1 VQLLA
6 PNQQGPAAIG
16 SFQLTCLAASLGLL
30 LLGFLYYLSYR
41 DQIPVLLTW
50 LGMRPHV
57 LPTFFAPNPL
67 SGSLPSFIHVAAF
80 TLLTCALFRP
90 GLPLALAAGATW
102 LGVNILWELSCID
115 HQAWFDILYS
125 HAGPTRLP
133 LRCTYDVWDIAAAFV
148 GAAAAPVLVLH
159 FVRSPLDESLTDEER
174 ARWHFDE
181 LRRSSVLAASM
192 RWAF

>member
-1 VQLLA
+1 MSNVVCDTAKGDQQAAASPSFCKRKVQLLA

-80 TLLTCALFRP
+80 TLLTCALSDRASLWHSPPARLGSASIFFGSFP
-90 GLPLALAAGATW
+90 VSTIKHGLT
-102 LGVNILWELSCID
+102 SCIRTQD
-115 HQAWFDILYS
+115 QRACRCGARMMYGTSRPPLSAPPLPQSSFCILCD
-125 HAGPTRLP
+125 RLS
-133 LRCTYDVWDIAAAFV
+133 TKV
-148 GAAAAPVLVLH
+148 
-159 FVRSPLDESLTDEER
+159 
-174 ARWHFDE
+174 
-181 LRRSSVLAASM
+181 
-192 RWAF
+192 

>member
-1 VQLLA
+1 
-6 PNQQGPAAIG
+6 
-16 SFQLTCLAASLGLL
+16 
-30 LLGFLYYLSYR
+30 
-41 DQIPVLLTW
+41 
-50 LGMRPHV
+50 M

-159 FVRSPLDESLTDEER
+159 FVRSPLDESVTDEER
-174 ARWHFDE
+174 AR
-181 LRRSSVLAASM
+181 
-192 RWAF
+192 